1 MEKDKHFDIFIS
13 YRRDGGEIMARL
25 LYFML
30 TNRGYTVFYDR
41 EAMDSGRFDKNIQK
55 AIENCTDFILILSPH
70 IFRKKEGDAVDHV
83 LEEVKCARKN
93 DKNILPLT
101 MQGFDYK
108 EMKEYGMPEELM
120 DFDKIHAEPILMSS
134 FDYNYIRRKIKLHSK
149 PTNRAGALMDALQ
162 YGNEKASNPGDTFS
176 SIPDSVKKE
185 TLRNI
190 LISYM
195 PEENADMILNMIQ
208 PYLERK
214 FNEKKDFHYVL
225 NISSLQN
232 SKCQLCNL
240 PFQNIGKKYCRLRE
254 RLKFKKQYIRSDGL
268 DEIWIA
274 FTFDDGSLDENLH
287 DDKVFFSES
296 LKLQKEDIEIIK
308 NLSQEEVDQTVISLF
323 KVQVAVNEE
332 VLSYYR
338 ADVEETGIYLKYKLP
353 EKMDLIRFKAS
364 FEIPFDYNNNFL
376 YLSISE
382 PTFSPGILVEYEEDN
397 FKANLLPFF
406 DDTMKLT
413 QTASFEGE
421 FEMKAENRW
430 IMPMSGAIVII
441 REKGET
447 DEF

>member
-70 IFRKKEGDAVDHV
+70 IFRKREEGKVDHV
-83 LEEVKCARKN
+83 LEELKWAGKN
-93 DKNILPLT
+93 NKNILPLI

-108 EMKEYGMPEELM
+108 EMREYGMPEELM
-120 DFDKIHAEPILMSS
+120 DFDKIHAEPIPIAS
-134 FDYNYIRRKIKLHSK
+134 FDYTYIKRKIRLHSK
-149 PTNRAGALMDALQ
+149 PANRAGALTEALR
-162 YGNEKASNPGDTFS
+162 YGNEKASNPGETFS
-176 SIPDSVKKE
+176 NIPDPVKKD

-208 PYLERK
+208 PYMERK

-225 NISSLQN
+225 SISTLESSKSLR
-232 SKCQLCNL
+232 KL
-240 PFQNIGKKYCRLRE
+240 PFQNIEEKYCRLYE
-254 RLKFKKQYIRSDGL
+254 RLSFKKQYIRSDGL
-268 DEIWIA
+268 DEIWLA

-308 NLSQEEVDQTVISLF
+308 NFPKEDLEQTIIPNF
-323 KVQVAVNEE
+323 KVQVAVNGA
-332 VLSYYR
+332 VLSTYR
-338 ADVEETGIYLKYKLP
+338 VDVEETGIYFRYKLP
-353 EKMDLIRFKAS
+353 GKMDLIRFKAS